1 MGCGLQRLRKSE
13 ENSPGKIYSTL
24 KRPQVQIKVG
34 VVYTYR
40 FVDFLLGAEG
50 LPSPSV
56 LCLSSVRDLPG
67 QMRELYLQGFVLAA
81 VHPFVHPCGPEGTQ
95 RQLHRAVLIRLSDS
109 PEKNQSQCEAQYLE
123 ADLVLSAE
131 RFPDAELIH
140 GYIKKV
146 QDVAELGSFFAGF
159 LHQPGEALC
168 SSGQGEMEDFSLSLH
183 SSPTSV
189 QRDWS
194 DQSQIESPKRQS
206 GSEEQDRKMENG
218 TREEGGDRPPD
229 RQETE
234 APEGPKGPNTQ
245 PEAQLD
251 ESGQSPSQ
259 NSTGSP
265 STCENNPDKSS
276 GGGER
281 QASPAKQHSKLELFA
296 LFSHMEAP
304 ASLQRY
310 YTVKVPLRV
319 QLCNGAIS
327 SVDANWLDHMTQH
340 FSSGALL
347 VDAYF
352 HLGNDSD
359 FPGKLVE
366 SVFVFQEGDSSKP
379 MAYDA
384 IVVEQWTII
393 NNTEVKTDYVP
404 LLQSL
409 ALYGWRLTCVLPTPI
424 IKPNRDGSL
433 ATKQILFLQ
442 RPILVHKKKD
452 SKVTGSSVSLDAPAL
467 GQQKLSLRARSKS
480 GKKSVK
486 DAPKNKSERES
497 GSPATEKEMEEQEMT
512 EKVESTERGEEG
524 ERVKRKNDENR
535 QNERTATGKHTK
547 EEERKGGPEAETGD
561 ESVAEVETQEEK
573 EVKPDIE
580 MKEAALQ
587 EPTNQEEEGG
597 VTSEGH
603 QKEGPVN
610 DEAGGGACE
619 DNATSRP
626 SQEAIDPGCSASPE
640 ISA

>member
-34 VVYTYR
+34 VAYTYR
-40 FVDFLLGAEG
+40 FVDFLLGAEA
-50 LPSPSV
+50 LPGPSV

-67 QMRELYLQGFVLAA
+67 RLRELYLQGFVLAA
-81 VHPFVHPCGPEGTQ
+81 VHPFVHPCGPEGVQ

-109 PEKNQSQCEAQYLE
+109 TDKNQAQGEAQYLE

-131 RFPDAELIH
+131 QFPDAELIH

-168 SSGQGEMEDFSLSLH
+168 SSGQGELEDFSLSLH

-194 DQSQIESPKRQS
+194 DQSQIESPKHQS
-206 GSEEQDRKMENG
+206 RLEEQDRKMENG
-218 TREEGGDRPPD
+218 TREDDGDRQPD
-229 RQETE
+229 GQETE
-234 APEGPKGPNTQ
+234 APKGPDTQ
-245 PEAQLD
+245 PEARLD
-251 ESGQSPSQ
+251 ESGQSGSR
-259 NSTGSP
+259 NSTDSP
-265 STCENNPDKSS
+265 STCDNNQGKSPGR
-276 GGGER
+276 GGC
-281 QASPAKQHSKLELFA
+281 QARPAKHHSRLELFA

-352 HLGNDSD
+352 QLGSDSD

-366 SVFVFQEGDSSKP
+366 SVFVFQEGDSTKP

-384 IVVEQWTII
+384 IVVEQWTIL
-393 NNTEVKTDYVP
+393 NNTEVKTDYIP

-424 IKPNRDGSL
+424 VKPNRDGSL

-452 SKVTGSSVSLDAPAL
+452 SK
-467 GQQKLSLRARSKS
+467 KLSLRARSKS
-480 GKKSVK
+480 GKKSAK
-486 DAPKNKSERES
+486 DAPKNKSERE
-497 GSPATEKEMEEQEMT
+497 GCSPATEKEMEEQETT
-512 EKVESTERGEEG
+512 EKVESTESGEDG

-535 QNERTATGKHTK
+535 QNERAATGKHTK

-561 ESVAEVETQEEK
+561 ESAAEVETQEGK
-573 EVKPDIE
+573 EAKPDIE

-587 EPTNQEEEGG
+587 EPTNQEPEGG

-603 QKEGPVN
+603 HKEGPVN

-619 DNATSRP
+619 DSAASQPSR
-626 SQEAIDPGCSASPE
+626 EAIDPGCSASPE